1 MRARWA
7 AFVLALLDTA
17 AWLLIAGAMLL
28 STSDPATRGLDQFA
42 ALVVSALY
50 FVSGAPA
57 LLLAWKSRA
66 PRVALAL
73 ALVFPAAIAALLIA
87 AVVMLP

>member
-7 AFVLALLDTA
+7 ALVLALLDTA

-28 STSDPATRGLDQFA
+28 SASEPATRALDRFA
-42 ALVVSALY
+42 ALVVSVLY

-87 AVVMLP
+87 TVVMLP

>member
-7 AFVLALLDTA
+7 ALVLALLDTA
-17 AWLLIAGAMLL
+17 AWLLIAGTMLL
-28 STSDPATRGLDQFA
+28 SASEPATRALDQFA
-42 ALVVSALY
+42 ALVVSVLY

-87 AVVMLP
+87 TVVMLP